1 MNMLTPAEF
10 VESYESTG
18 AAKCRL
24 PVLKMFLLAVL
35 AGAYIALAGAMS
47 NVAVHAV
54 SNVSAAK
61 ILSGVLFPLGLCM
74 VILTGAELFTGN
86 CLIAISVLRKT
97 ATVGAMAKNLAV
109 VYLGNMAGSVVVAAL
124 CAFFGQMNLSDG
136 ALAVFTIKTAAA
148 KCALPFGNALVLGV
162 LCNFVVCTAVAL
174 SLCGK
179 DIVGRIAGAFVPV
192 CLFVISGYEH
202 CIANMYYI
210 PAGLFALLNP
220 AYVEAAANAGVDV
233 SGLSIGGFFLNNLLP
248 VTIGNIIG
256 GLLFALLI
264 GYCHGRVKTAAGRQ
278 TR

>member
-1 MNMLTPAEF
+1 MNMLTPTEF

-35 AGAYIALAGAMS
+35 AGVYIALAGAMS

-148 KCALPFGNALVLGV
+148 KCALPFGNALVLGI

-179 DIVGRIAGAFVPV
+179 DIAGRIAGAFVPV

-220 AYVEAAANAGVDV
+220 AYAEAAANAGVDV

>member
-10 VESYESTG
+10 VESYGDIG

-24 PVLKMFLLAVL
+24 PLLKMFLLAVL

-47 NVAVHAV
+47 NVAVCTV
-54 SNVSAAK
+54 SNVSVAK

-74 VILTGAELFTGN
+74 VILTGSELFTGN
-86 CLIAISVLRKT
+86 CLIGISVMRGRT
-97 ATVGAMAKNLAV
+97 TVGAMAKNLAV
-109 VYLGNMAGSVVVAAL
+109 VYLGNMAGSVIVAAL
-124 CAFFGQMNLSDG
+124 CAFFGQLNLADG
-136 ALAVFTIKTAAA
+136 ALAVSTIKTAAA
-148 KCALPFGNALVLGV
+148 KCALPFGNALVLGI

-179 DIVGRIAGAFVPV
+179 DMTGRIMGAFVPV

-210 PAGLFALLNP
+210 PAGLFALMNP
-220 AYVEAAANAGVDV
+220 AYAQAAAGAGVDV
-233 SGLSIGGFFLNNLLP
+233 SGLDIGGFFLGNLLP

-264 GYCHGRVKTAAGRQ
+264 GYCHSRVKAAKR
-278 TR
+278 

>member
-1 MNMLTPAEF
+1 MNMLTPSEF
-10 VESYESTG
+10 VESYESIG

-24 PVLKMFLLAVL
+24 PLLKMFLLAVL
-35 AGAYIALAGAMS
+35 AGVYIALAGAMS

-54 SNVSAAK
+54 SNVSIAK

-86 CLIAISVLRKT
+86 CLIGISVLRGRT
-97 ATVGAMAKNLAV
+97 TVGAMAKNLAV
-109 VYLGNMAGSVVVAAL
+109 VYLGNMTGSVLVAAL
-124 CAFFGQMNLSDG
+124 CAFFGQINLSDG

-148 KCALPFGNALVLGV
+148 KCALPFGNAIVLGI

-174 SLCGK
+174 ALCGK
-179 DIVGRIAGAFVPV
+179 DVTGRIAGAFVPV

-210 PAGLFALLNP
+210 PAGLFALMNP
-220 AYVEAAANAGVDV
+220 AYAEAAANAGVDMSV
-233 SGLSIGGFFLNNLLP
+233 LNAGGFFLGNLLP

-264 GYCHGRVKTAAGRQ
+264 GYCHGRVKETAKK
-278 TR
+278 

>member
-1 MNMLTPAEF
+1 MNMLTAPEF
-10 VESYESTG
+10 VESYGGIG

-24 PVLKMFLLAVL
+24 PIVKMFLLAVL

-86 CLIAISVLRKT
+86 CLIGISVMQGKT
-97 ATVGAMAKNLAV
+97 TVGAMVKNLAV
-109 VYLGNMAGSVVVAAL
+109 VYVGNMAGSIIVAAL

-148 KCALPFGNALVLGV
+148 KCALPFANAFVLGI
-162 LCNFVVCTAVAL
+162 LCNFVVCTAVSL
-174 SLCGK
+174 SLCGR
-179 DIVGRIAGAFVPV
+179 DVSGRILGAFVPV

-210 PAGLFALLNP
+210 PAGLFAMMNP
-220 AYVEAAANAGVDV
+220 VYAEAAAVAGVDV
-233 SGLSIGGFFLNNLLP
+233 SGLNIGGLFLGNLLP
-248 VTIGNIIG
+248 VTMGNIIG

-264 GYCHGRVKTAAGRQ
+264 GYCHGRVKVANR
-278 TR
+278 